1 MVWINPRKTEAT
13 EKPWWQGCA
22 VLVKQEKIA
31 GKFHKKENFELLTE
45 NIKRI
50 ANLQLE
56 GGQLLFEEYKIQYVE
71 NTSWKVQA
79 YSIYARVVKVPEIER
94 VSVAKEGDFWYKNIS
109 CVNTVQSAFHVVL
122 CLSYINTE
130 PVIIFA
136 AFLF

>member
-1 MVWINPRKTEAT
+1 M
-13 EKPWWQGCA
+13 
-22 VLVKQEKIA
+22 VKQQKIA

-94 VSVAKEGDFWYKNIS
+94 VSVAKEGDF
-109 CVNTVQSAFHVVL
+109 
-122 CLSYINTE
+122 
-130 PVIIFA
+130 
-136 AFLF
+136 

>member
-1 MVWINPRKTEAT
+1 M
-13 EKPWWQGCA
+13 G
-22 VLVKQEKIA
+22 
-31 GKFHKKENFELLTE
+31 GKFHKKEHFELLPE

-94 VSVAKEGDFWYKNIS
+94 VSA
-109 CVNTVQSAFHVVL
+109 VQSAFHVVL
-122 CLSYINTE
+122 CLSYIHTE
-130 PVIIFA
+130 PVIILA

>member
-1 MVWINPRKTEAT
+1 M
-13 EKPWWQGCA
+13 G
-22 VLVKQEKIA
+22 
-31 GKFHKKENFELLTE
+31 GKFHKKEHFELLPE

-94 VSVAKEGDFWYKNIS
+94 VSVAKEEDF
-109 CVNTVQSAFHVVL
+109 
-122 CLSYINTE
+122 
-130 PVIIFA
+130 
-136 AFLF
+136 